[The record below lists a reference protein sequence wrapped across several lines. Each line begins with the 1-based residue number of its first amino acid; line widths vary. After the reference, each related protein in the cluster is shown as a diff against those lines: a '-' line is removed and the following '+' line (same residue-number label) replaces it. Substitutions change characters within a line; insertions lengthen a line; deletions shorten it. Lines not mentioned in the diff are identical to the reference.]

1 LSAAVVDGRSFKSVS
16 GLIAVCRGIERV
28 NAGIGKA
35 AAWLALFLVLVQF
48 SLVLMRYVFGT
59 GSLFMQESLIYAHAI
74 LFMMAAAWT
83 LADDKHVRVDIFYST
98 ASPRRKAAID
108 LFGVVVFLL
117 PMCWLLWWVG
127 YPYVARSWS
136 VLEGSRETSGIPAI
150 FLLKTFILLF
160 VATLALQGIAMAIRC
175 AIAIVGPSPPP
186 DDSTQRAG

>member
-1 LSAAVVDGRSFKSVS
+1 LLYWSFKSVS

-28 NAGIGKA
+28 NETVGKA

-83 LADDKHVRVDIFYST
+83 LADDKHVRVDIFYSA

-160 VATLALQGIAMAIRC
+160 VATLALQGLALAIRC
-175 AIAIVGPSPPP
+175 AITIFGPSPPP
-186 DDSTQRAG
+186 DDTAQRIG